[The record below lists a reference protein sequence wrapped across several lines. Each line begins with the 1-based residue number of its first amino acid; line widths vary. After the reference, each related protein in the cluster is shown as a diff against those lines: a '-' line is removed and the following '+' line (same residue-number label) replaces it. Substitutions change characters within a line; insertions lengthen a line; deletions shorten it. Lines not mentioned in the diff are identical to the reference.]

1 MLSKL
6 TMYKITGPFF
16 DWGLTTGFLGFNIK
30 EKRAEIWDGGN
41 VKFSSTNLSTIGKA
55 IVSILSTTER
65 LSATENKYVFIA
77 SHTVTQN
84 EVLAAFE
91 KATGEWSIERVH
103 GEKATAKAREGFA
116 NGDYS
121 TIPDLIRSA
130 FLPQD
135 ELGNSEK
142 KGLSN
147 DVLGLP
153 KESLEADIKRAVG
166 A

>member
-1 MLSKL
+1 
-6 TMYKITGPFF
+6 MYKVTGPFF

-41 VKFSSTNLSTIGKA
+41 VHFSSSNLSTIGKA
-55 IVSILSTTER
+55 IVSTLSTPER

-77 SHTVTQN
+77 SHTATQN

-91 KATGEWSIERVH
+91 KTTGEWSIERVH
-103 GEKATAKAREGFA
+103 GDKAAEKAREGFA

-121 TIPDLIRSA
+121 TIPNLIRSA
-130 FLPQD
+130 FLTSD

-153 KESLEADIKRAVG
+153 KEDLQADIKRAVG